1 MGKGTSRSHIEK
13 GDCMIP
19 PSRYTEKEFEA
30 IKNAVRVKKLEST
43 DPVYL
48 SHRVKVL
55 GKKGAGKL

>member
-1 MGKGTSRSHIEK
+1 
-13 GDCMIP
+13 MIP